1 MPLCHVRCLGLIPY
15 QQAWDLQ
22 NQLASQITKGVLP
35 PTLLLL
41 EHPHTFT
48 FGRSGKAANL
58 LWRPAK
64 LKHRHVELHWVD
76 RGGDVTY
83 HGPGQLV
90 GYPLLSLNTSPLVNA
105 QQTSHDVIPRV
116 DYLDYLRKLEQVI
129 ILTLHQFGVKADR
142 IKNLTGVWVNGSKIA
157 AIGVKVDSHGVT
169 RHGFALNVS
178 PDMSYWDGIIGCG
191 LQGCLVTSLADLISS
206 PPPMQE
212 VISTIIASFE
222 QVFDVECLLVT

>member
-15 QQAWDLQ
+15 QQALDLQ
-22 NQLASQITKGVLP
+22 NQLAPQIAVGSIP

-48 FGRSGKAANL
+48 FGSRGKTSNL
-58 LWRPAK
+58 LWSDAELINR
-64 LKHRHVELHWVD
+64 RVEVHWVD
-76 RGGDVTY
+76 RGGDITY

-90 GYPLLSLNTSPLVNA
+90 GYPLLSLNASALVNPP
-105 QQTSHDVIPRV
+105 QTSLEPIPRA
-116 DYLDYLRKLEQVI
+116 DYIGYLRKLEQVL
-129 ILTLHQFGVKADR
+129 ILALDQFGVKADR

-191 LQGCLVTSLADLISS
+191 LQACSATSLADLISS

-212 VISTIIASFE
+212 VISAIIISFE
-222 QVFDVECLLVT
+222 KIFDVECLIVT